1 MLSEVSRRPDIDRA
15 ISDPRIS
22 HGPSA
27 PGPFNVPAALA
38 TLARLYAEWSLKP
51 GALPDPEEAHGHPE
65 GRVGPCTDMR
75 VPTMLAAYAK
85 GLYPGE
91 RTWWAP
97 SERMV
102 SFPEN
107 AYVSKS
113 VWRLLQ
119 MRAYTVTF
127 DDDFAGVV
135 RACAKMHRKGS
146 GATADSDVAESFM
159 ALHEAG
165 HAHSVEVW
173 DRSGK
178 LAGGLYG
185 LAIGRAF
192 FTEKMFSRE
201 RDASNVGFVT
211 LSCHLQHWGYALNDG
226 KRMSGQLSQL
236 GFMMVPR
243 FALNGLLS
251 KATEEPG
258 RDGKWALDDGL
269 DAARWNPKVPGTGR
283 VTPGSQ
289 IRQDNFVPSS

>member
-1 MLSEVSRRPDIDRA
+1 MLSVVSNHPN
-15 ISDPRIS
+15 SNPPVPGHTS
-22 HGPSA
+22 V
-27 PGPFNVPAALA
+27 PGPLNVPAALA
-38 TLARLYAEWSLKP
+38 TLARLYAEWSSKP
-51 GALPDPEEAHGHPE
+51 GALPDPEEASRDSEGHA
-65 GRVGPCTDMR
+65 GPCTDMR

-85 GLYPGE
+85 GLYPSAG
-91 RTWWAP
+91 TWWAP
-97 SERMV
+97 PERMV

-107 AYVSKS
+107 AYISKA

-146 GATADSDVAESFM
+146 GATADSDVAESFL

-185 LAIGRAF
+185 LAIGSAF

-258 RDGKWALDDGL
+258 RDGKWTVDKAL

-283 VTPGSQ
+283 VTPESQ
-289 IRQDNFVPSS
+289 IRQDNLVLSS

>member
-1 MLSEVSRRPDIDRA
+1 MLSQVSDRP
-15 ISDPRIS
+15 ISDFL
-22 HGPSA
+22 SA
-27 PGPFNVPAALA
+27 PGPFNIPAALA
-38 TLARLYAEWSLKP
+38 TLARHYAEWSSKP
-51 GALPDPEEAHGHPE
+51 GALPDPEEAQGHPE

-97 SERMV
+97 LERMV

-127 DDDFAGVV
+127 DEDFAGVIRV
-135 RACAKMHRKGS
+135 CAKMHRKGS

-173 DRSGK
+173 DRSRK
-178 LAGGLYG
+178 LVGGLYG

-236 GFMMVPR
+236 GFKVVPR
-243 FALNGLLS
+243 FAFNGLLS
-251 KATEEPG
+251 KAVLESSRVG
-258 RDGKWALDDGL
+258 RWNVETGIDP
-269 DAARWNPKVPGTGR
+269 ARWNPKVPGTGR
-283 VTPGSQ
+283 AKPGGQ
-289 IRQDNFVPSS
+289 GMFRLQF